1 MIYIKSVIVKKGD
14 ITLLDVDIIV
24 NAANKT
30 LLGGGGVDGQIHRKA
45 GKELLNECR
54 KLGGC
59 ETGESK
65 ITDAYNLPCKK
76 IIHTVGPIYKD
87 GKHEEEDL
95 LEKCYISSVELAE
108 KYRKENNI
116 EELTIAFPCI
126 STGVYH
132 FPNEKAAKI
141 VVNTLK
147 KLNYNNINVILE
159 CFLDKDYIIYSNL
172 LNDVN

>member
-1 MIYIKSVIVKKGD
+1 MKSIVVNKGD

-45 GKELLNECR
+45 GKELLKECR

-65 ITDAYNLPCKK
+65 MTDAYNLPCKK
-76 IIHTVGPIYKD
+76 IIHTVGPVYRD
-87 GKHEEEDL
+87 GKHNENEML
-95 LEKCYISSVELAE
+95 KSCYVSSIELAE
-108 KYRKENNI
+108 NYRKENNL
-116 EELTIAFPCI
+116 EEITIAFPCI

-132 FPNEKAAKI
+132 FPNEEAANI

-147 KLNYNNINVILE
+147 ELNYENINVILE
-159 CFLDKDYIIYSNL
+159 CFLDKDYNIYNKL